1 MKKDKIKTI
10 LTRGVEEVIV
20 EKNLK
25 ERLESGKKLR
35 IKFGID
41 PTSPDIHLGHT
52 VVLRKLKQFQDMGHK
67 IVLIIG
73 EFTAQVGDPSGRD
86 KTRPTLTAKEVK
98 ENYKN
103 YLKQASKVID
113 IKKSEI
119 RKNSEWYG
127 KSLDKVKKGFMNVVN
142 LTESISI
149 QQILKRE
156 DFQKRLKEESSIS
169 ILETLYPI
177 LQGYDSVEVK
187 ADVELGGTDQKFN
200 LLMGREVQKRFNM
213 KEQDII
219 TVPLIEGTD
228 GKIKMSKSKGN
239 YIGVS
244 DSPRDMFGKVMSI
257 PDNLIDKYFENL
269 TDKNRP
275 TKDPYESKLSLAEEI
290 VSTYHSQGKASKA
303 REEFKQVF
311 SEGNKPENMEDIK
324 IKDNI
329 NIINLLIK
337 TGIKSKNEAKRLVEQ
352 GAIKVDDKKITDFS
366 KSVDIKNNQVLQ
378 VGKKKFYKLLTK

>member
-1 MKKDKIKTI
+1 
-10 LTRGVEEVIV
+10 
-20 EKNLK
+20 
-25 ERLESGKKLR
+25 
-35 IKFGID
+35 
-41 PTSPDIHLGHT
+41 
-52 VVLRKLKQFQDMGHK
+52 
-67 IVLIIG
+67 
-73 EFTAQVGDPSGRD
+73 
-86 KTRPTLTAKEVK
+86 
-98 ENYKN
+98 
-103 YLKQASKVID
+103 
-113 IKKSEI
+113 
-119 RKNSEWYG
+119 
-127 KSLDKVKKGFMNVVN
+127 
-142 LTESISI
+142 
-149 QQILKRE
+149 
-156 DFQKRLKEESSIS
+156 
-169 ILETLYPI
+169 
-177 LQGYDSVEVK
+177 
-187 ADVELGGTDQKFN
+187 
-200 LLMGREVQKRFNM
+200 QKRFNM